1 MQSVNKLQ
9 YNPACGNVG
18 LQYIL
23 DKEEKTDEGFAQ
35 IGYCKF
41 TTTHNG
47 RKEVQI
53 PHDKNNTG
61 HEVPA
66 IPNMLRHKIWCIQ
79 SIA

>member
-1 MQSVNKLQ
+1 MGG
-9 YNPACGNVG
+9 GNRGRQKNRQFVVG

-35 IGYCKF
+35 IGYCKL

-66 IPNMLRHKIWCIQ
+66 NPNRLRHKIWCIQ

>member
-1 MQSVNKLQ
+1 MKPL
-9 YNPACGNVG
+9 VG